1 MVGKGA
7 RQPSWLMARFAP
19 MLPYHTK
26 HLDRYAA
33 VPCQVDRRES
43 ARRRLSDKV
52 ETSLHLA
59 CAAGDLAVASR
70 LLGVLEA
77 VQKRSRE
84 RAEGDRRAASL
95 AVVRGRR
102 TIAALAAA
110 LFSDVAASEA

>member
-1 MVGKGA
+1 MAGTGA
-7 RQPSWLMARFAP
+7 RRPSWQIARFAP
-19 MLPYHTK
+19 MLPHHTK
-26 HLDRYAA
+26 QVERYSA
-33 VPCQVDRRES
+33 VHCQIDRRES
-43 ARRRLSDKV
+43 VRRRLSDRV

-77 VQKRSRE
+77 VQKRSCE
-84 RAEGDRRAASL
+84 RAPTDRRAASL
-95 AVVRGRR
+95 SVVRGRR